1 MWFLHQRFYQHF
13 QFCSARR
20 WCNYSDF
27 LLHASH
33 RISYLHTNCAG
44 IFALININFSTMDFV
59 PLRAWDSSC
68 VVVCFSRWIVV
79 KFMLQFP
86 RLYRWRCLV
95 RARFLSSSRR
105 SVEELDIRE
114 TLNLATIKV
123 RKSFSLVMQ
132 SLFYSNNS
140 LRNFQ
145 TFIKI
150 VYWSIEKRMAIRFVS
165 IYKFLL
171 NDVQSIFF
179 HVTRIYIPHIRNFS
193 IIFARKHEDSR
204 VLFDDDSARESEP
217 GQ

>member
-1 MWFLHQRFYQHF
+1 M
-13 QFCSARR
+13 
-20 WCNYSDF
+20 
-27 LLHASH
+27 
-33 RISYLHTNCAG
+33 
-44 IFALININFSTMDFV
+44 
-59 PLRAWDSSC
+59 
-68 VVVCFSRWIVV
+68 

-145 TFIKI
+145 TFVHKDRLLIM
-150 VYWSIEKRMAIRFVS
+150 VIRFVS

-179 HVTRIYIPHIRNFS
+179 HVTRMYIPHIRNFS